1 MFENLPQL
9 ISEYG
14 YWVLFLGA
22 LLEGET
28 VVVLA
33 GVSARLGLLD
43 LRWVF
48 AVAVCGAFAGDQSL
62 FWIGRGRGEAVAAR
76 LPRLAAFT
84 ERANRLIARH
94 PYALVL
100 GLRFAYGLR
109 TPLPIL
115 IGASRLSAAA
125 LRGAGRHRRDGLGHD
140 DVRRGVVLRQRRLER
155 AQAGAGGAGVRVR
168 GAGRARPGR
177 VGLASLAAPLMSLH

>member
-14 YWVLFLGA
+14 YWVLFMGA

-28 VVVLA
+28 VVIL
-33 GVSARLGLLD
+33 GGMSARLGLLD
-43 LRWVF
+43 WRWVLG
-48 AVAVCGAFAGDQSL
+48 VAVCGAFAGDQSL

-76 LPRLAAFT
+76 LPRLAAFSG
-84 ERANRLIARH
+84 RANRLIARY
-94 PYALVL
+94 PNALVL

-115 IGASRLSAAA
+115 IGASGYSPVRFALLDAIGVMAWAGTMCAVGWFFGPAAERA
-125 LRGAGRHRRDGLGHD
+125 LRQIQDAQGYVLGGIAAVALALWVWWRWRR
-140 DVRRGVVLRQRRLER
+140 RRR
-155 AQAGAGGAGVRVR
+155 
-168 GAGRARPGR
+168 
-177 VGLASLAAPLMSLH
+177 